1 MELMIN
7 SDIHLFSFSTVKQL
21 EHTLYR
27 KRDIRCDVN

>member
-21 EHTLYR
+21 HNTGKQKLG
-27 KRDIRCDVN
+27 VT